1 MGAGP
6 RCSFVERSGRLN
18 RVGAHLNATLNDVLN
33 EVAGRPQQHVDGRVR
48 ASTDGALVAFAVN
61 GALFH
66 DNPSLEEHTLPI
78 KLTFTVQE
86 AADLLGVSRSTAYE
100 CVHLGDLPAL
110 TLGRRLLVTRATLE
124 SMLGALP
131 DPVGGA
137 DARS

>member
-100 CVHLGDLPAL
+100 CVHRGDLPAL